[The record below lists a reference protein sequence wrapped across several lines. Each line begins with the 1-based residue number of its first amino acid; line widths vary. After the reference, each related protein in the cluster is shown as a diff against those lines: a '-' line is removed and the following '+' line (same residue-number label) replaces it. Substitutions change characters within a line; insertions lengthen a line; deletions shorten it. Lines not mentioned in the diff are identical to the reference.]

1 MNKNIYLSATR
12 TIVNDFVYDETANY
26 NLEISLTLK
35 SLKINPEEITVYVY
49 SSELYFAGKGSV
61 SNTGNSVIS
70 LTVQSKW
77 QWTSG
82 LYYIYVFCDGKSK
95 WFGNLA
101 FGDDDEHA
109 SCRLKSINRY
119 PQERFFAENLGICDW
134 WRKLRP
140 ARFKEKLVR
149 ELIDRMKKL
158 TDRLNRKEMKRVPP
172 MLVTGDNIGAK
183 ALASMILGGFVSGDN
198 VSEIYSFSISGITT
212 GMCSWKSHEP
222 MIMERKVVSVEIP
235 QLEYNNYVV
244 NILNMLASIIRQNAY
259 NCTFILHGTE
269 ENINMM
275 KTKCKLMDD
284 LFDDDSTFNLTSDRS
299 IVLAVEEDDDEFMR
313 LLEEFISSETDD
325 SSDNDNDNTDN
336 NTDVDNDNE
345 SLSCFDEDRLYG
357 INTCPA
363 EIRLNEMIGLNNLK
377 KDLEEAR
384 TMSMFFLKRKEFA
397 LSTDEENRNHML
409 FLGNPGTGKTTVAKL
424 VGQIYHSMGLLSKGH
439 TIETNRS
446 KLIGEYIGQTE
457 KRMLETIEQA
467 RGGVLFVDEAYNLIT
482 EENDNRDFGKEVI
495 NALLTVL
502 SEPDP
507 DMIVIFAGY
516 ENKMNKLMKVNPGLK
531 DRFPLCFHFEDYSES
546 ELMEIARTSL
556 DKMNYILTPEADS
569 RLMKLISNAV
579 KNKDEFFGNG
589 RWVHNLIKHGIVK
602 SMSIRVMSASKSRV
616 LDENLLSIIEE
627 CDIIEAEKNFL
638 DIKSAKVSTL
648 RPIGFRA

>member
-61 SNTGNSVIS
+61 SNTDNSVIS

-119 PQERFFAENLGICDW
+119 PQERFFAENLGKCDW

-198 VSEIYSFSISGITT
+198 VSEIYSFSISEITT

-284 LFDDDSTFNLTSDRS
+284 LFDDDNTFNLTSDRS
-299 IVLAVEEDDDEFMR
+299 IVLAVKEDDDEFMR

-336 NTDVDNDNE
+336 NTDVDNE
-345 SLSCFDEDRLYG
+345 SLSCFDEDRLYR
-357 INTCPA
+357 INACPA

-516 ENKMNKLMKVNPGLK
+516 ENKMNRLMKVNPGLK

-589 RWVHNLIKHGIVK
+589 RLVHNLIKHGIIK

>member
-61 SNTGNSVIS
+61 SNTDNSVIS

-101 FGDDDEHA
+101 FGDNDEHA

-119 PQERFFAENLGICDW
+119 PQERFFAENLGTCDW

-198 VSEIYSFSISGITT
+198 VSEIYSFSISEITT

-284 LFDDDSTFNLTSDRS
+284 LFDEDSTFNLTSDRS
-299 IVLAVEEDDDEFMR
+299 IVLAVKEDDDEFMR

-357 INTCPA
+357 FNACPA

-482 EENDNRDFGKEVI
+482 EENDN
-495 NALLTVL
+495 
-502 SEPDP
+502 
-507 DMIVIFAGY
+507 
-516 ENKMNKLMKVNPGLK
+516 
-531 DRFPLCFHFEDYSES
+531 
-546 ELMEIARTSL
+546 
-556 DKMNYILTPEADS
+556 
-569 RLMKLISNAV
+569 
-579 KNKDEFFGNG
+579 
-589 RWVHNLIKHGIVK
+589 
-602 SMSIRVMSASKSRV
+602 
-616 LDENLLSIIEE
+616 
-627 CDIIEAEKNFL
+627 
-638 DIKSAKVSTL
+638 
-648 RPIGFRA
+648 

>member
-1 MNKNIYLSATR
+1 
-12 TIVNDFVYDETANY
+12 
-26 NLEISLTLK
+26 
-35 SLKINPEEITVYVY
+35 
-49 SSELYFAGKGSV
+49 
-61 SNTGNSVIS
+61 
-70 LTVQSKW
+70 
-77 QWTSG
+77 
-82 LYYIYVFCDGKSK
+82 
-95 WFGNLA
+95 
-101 FGDDDEHA
+101 
-109 SCRLKSINRY
+109 
-119 PQERFFAENLGICDW
+119 
-134 WRKLRP
+134 
-140 ARFKEKLVR
+140 
-149 ELIDRMKKL
+149 
-158 TDRLNRKEMKRVPP
+158 
-172 MLVTGDNIGAK
+172 
-183 ALASMILGGFVSGDN
+183 
-198 VSEIYSFSISGITT
+198 
-212 GMCSWKSHEP
+212 

-284 LFDDDSTFNLTSDRS
+284 LFDDDNTFNLTSDRS
-299 IVLAVEEDDDEFMR
+299 IVLAVKEDDDEFMR

-357 INTCPA
+357 INACPA

-516 ENKMNKLMKVNPGLK
+516 ENKMNRLMKVNPGLK

>member
-12 TIVNDFVYDETANY
+12 TIVNDSVYDETSNY

-61 SNTGNSVIS
+61 SNTDNSVIS

-101 FGDDDEHA
+101 FGDNDEHA

-119 PQERFFAENLGICDW
+119 PQERFFAENLGTCDW

-158 TDRLNRKEMKRVPP
+158 TDRLDRKEIKRVPP

-183 ALASMILGGFVSGDN
+183 ALSSMILGGFVSGDN
-198 VSEIYSFSISGITT
+198 VSEIYSFSISEITT

-284 LFDDDSTFNLTSDRS
+284 LFDEDSTFNLTSDRS

-357 INTCPA
+357 INACPA

>member
-12 TIVNDFVYDETANY
+12 TIVNDSVYDETSNY

-61 SNTGNSVIS
+61 SNTDNSVIS

-101 FGDDDEHA
+101 FGDNDEHA

-119 PQERFFAENLGICDW
+119 PQERFFAENLGTCDW

-158 TDRLNRKEMKRVPP
+158 TDRLDRKEIKRVPP

-183 ALASMILGGFVSGDN
+183 ALSSMILGGFVSGDN
-198 VSEIYSFSISGITT
+198 VSEIYSFSISEITT

-284 LFDDDSTFNLTSDRS
+284 LFDDDNTFNLTSDRS
-299 IVLAVEEDDDEFMR
+299 IVLAVKEDDDEFMR

-357 INTCPA
+357 INACPA

-516 ENKMNKLMKVNPGLK
+516 ENKMNRLMKVNPGLK

-638 DIKSAKVSTL
+638 GIKSAKVSTL
-648 RPIGFRA
+648 RPIGFRS